1 MNRNIRQSD
10 TPDGAP
16 PNSSVGFNNDKI
28 SKNMI
33 YSYHVR

>member
-16 PNSSVGFNNDKI
+16 PSSSVGFNNDKI